1 MTSIHANKERAM
13 AVVSVVTLLVA
24 SCTVHDARVRAATP
38 PLETQVLQ
46 DEVTE
51 CGRALG
57 RLEAMALLEASCDVN
72 DECLAMPV
80 VMHGQAGC
88 CIALN
93 RAWRWSDA
101 GTSLIS
107 TAAAACSRRHVPC
120 RPCDSAC
127 ENSRCV
133 VKSQGSR

>member
-1 MTSIHANKERAM
+1 MRADRQVTSIHANKERAM

-57 RLEAMALLEASCDVN
+57 RLEAMALRVAEMMMA
-72 DECLAMPV
+72 V
-80 VMHGQAGC
+80 VAAPTSIR
-88 CIALN
+88 IANPPSAKERVTVRIWL
-93 RAWRWSDA
+93 
-101 GTSLIS
+101 
-107 TAAAACSRRHVPC
+107 CQRR
-120 RPCDSAC
+120 
-127 ENSRCV
+127 
-133 VKSQGSR
+133 